1 MAVTVGTL
9 VGGFAAPGCATGAA
23 GTVAGK
29 GGILLAQAAN
39 KTVNVPRHRK
49 CHHTP
54 ATGHKMAFCDEDGK
68 RHMLLILLEA
78 LLAGAILVFIVWWTM
93 FSGRRDGERRDEE

>member
-1 MAVTVGTL
+1 VAVTVGTL
-9 VGGFAAPGCATGAA
+9 AGGFAAPGCATGAA
-23 GTVAGK
+23 GTVSCK
-29 GGILLAQAAN
+29 GVILLSQAAN

-78 LLAGAILVFIVWWTM
+78 LLAGALLVFIVWWTM
-93 FSGRRDGERRDEE
+93 FSGRRDGERRDDE